1 MEKLLKWWC
10 HLDFLAGKAAPGYNS
25 YLITDTPRFS
35 MVALAV
41 LLPSGSSPLGLGSS
55 HYKADE
61 KREGSWASPE
71 PMETRLEANPPI
83 TAGFPPRPRLA
94 ITF

>member
-1 MEKLLKWWC
+1 
-10 HLDFLAGKAAPGYNS
+10 
-25 YLITDTPRFS
+25 

-41 LLPSGSSPLGLGSS
+41 LLPSGSSPLGLRSS
-55 HYKADE
+55 HYKADK

-83 TAGFPPRPRLA
+83 TAGFLHVHASPSRSRPIGHGERRLIPA
-94 ITF
+94 PNR